1 METNPNPN
9 PPARSKMLRQSS
21 LAPESEENAA
31 ATSTEEAE
39 AEEQEAIDRVGL
51 MYLANEGDLEG
62 IKELLNSGTDVNFQD
77 IDKRTALH
85 LAACQ
90 GSTDVVQLLLDH
102 NAVVDAK
109 DRWGSTVIC
118 CLLIFFFN
126 DFLNNVFVCTLDSK
140 LLFEVYWE
148 YKQLIPSKNSQIIEG
163 LKIF

>member
-9 PPARSKMLRQSS
+9 PNPNPIPPARSKMMRQSS
-21 LAPESEENAA
+21 LAPEGEENAT
-31 ATSTEEAE
+31 ATSTDGAE
-39 AEEQEAIDRVGL
+39 AEEAIDSRVGL

-126 DFLNNVFVCTLDSK
+126 DFLNNVF
-140 LLFEVYWE
+140 
-148 YKQLIPSKNSQIIEG
+148 G
-163 LKIF
+163 

>member
-1 METNPNPN
+1 METNPNPNPN

-39 AEEQEAIDRVGL
+39 TEEQEAINSRLGL

-118 CLLIFFFN
+118 CLLIFF
-126 DFLNNVFVCTLDSK
+126 
-140 LLFEVYWE
+140 
-148 YKQLIPSKNSQIIEG
+148 
-163 LKIF
+163 KIFF

>member
-1 METNPNPN
+1 MYMETNPNPNPN

-39 AEEQEAIDRVGL
+39 AEEQEAINSRLGL

-118 CLLIFFFN
+118 CLLIFF
-126 DFLNNVFVCTLDSK
+126 
-140 LLFEVYWE
+140 
-148 YKQLIPSKNSQIIEG
+148 
-163 LKIF
+163 KIFF

>member
-1 METNPNPN
+1 METNPNPNPN

-118 CLLIFFFN
+118 CLLIFF
-126 DFLNNVFVCTLDSK
+126 
-140 LLFEVYWE
+140 
-148 YKQLIPSKNSQIIEG
+148 
-163 LKIF
+163 KIFF

>member
-1 METNPNPN
+1 MYMETNPNPNPN

-118 CLLIFFFN
+118 CLLIFF
-126 DFLNNVFVCTLDSK
+126 
-140 LLFEVYWE
+140 
-148 YKQLIPSKNSQIIEG
+148 
-163 LKIF
+163 

>member
-1 METNPNPN
+1 METNPNPNPN

-118 CLLIFFFN
+118 CLLIFF
-126 DFLNNVFVCTLDSK
+126 
-140 LLFEVYWE
+140 
-148 YKQLIPSKNSQIIEG
+148 
-163 LKIF
+163 